1 VSVSFPKTETSLDGE
16 SSWAG
21 DEFPRCHSRDI
32 AIGNIS
38 VELFRI
44 ARIWLFGR
52 METTMAA
59 SEEEWI
65 KHRAYQLWEQEGYPS
80 GKDQE
85 HWERAKLEYAT
96 QKPIASEKAPS
107 KLKAPAAKSS
117 AKAATPIKTAATK
130 TASKAAPK
138 TAKTSSSKSPAAKP
152 AAAKSQAVKAKPA
165 DKTEAKAKAA
175 AASATPEQTKK
186 RPRKVAAE

>member
-1 VSVSFPKTETSLDGE
+1 VSVSFPKSETSLDGE

-21 DEFPRCHSRDI
+21 EEFPRCHSRDI
-32 AIGNIS
+32 AVCNIS
-38 VELFRI
+38 VELYRI
-44 ARIWLFGR
+44 ARVWLFGR

-65 KHRAYQLWEQEGYPS
+65 RHRAYQLWEQEGYPS

-85 HWERAKLEYAT
+85 HWAQAKLEYAS
-96 QKPIASEKAPS
+96 QKPIASGKVSS
-107 KLKAPAAKSS
+107 KLKAPAAKPS
-117 AKAATPIKTAATK
+117 AKAAKTKTAATK

-138 TAKTSSSKSPAAKP
+138 TAKSSSSKSSAAKP
-152 AAAKSQAVKAKPA
+152 TASKPSA
-165 DKTEAKAKAA
+165 DKAAPAEKPEAKAKAA